1 MAEGKKKVPAALVR
15 LLALAALATAGYFI
29 WRYSNRA
36 EGYTG
41 GDILTTGT
49 VEAVHVELAFR
60 VAGRLADVDVAE
72 GAKVRPGQVIARLET
87 ADLDVAMSTAHATLE
102 SARAAVESARAALE
116 AAKAAVAEAD
126 AGRDRAARDL
136 ERQLELMK
144 TGATT
149 AQDADDARG
158 AARVADAQVLARTAQ
173 LHQSESAV
181 RQAES
186 NVHQAESAVRQAE
199 LQRSYADLQA
209 TEAGQVS
216 DKVHQPGEMVMV
228 GTPVVTL
235 AQLDTVK
242 VRAAVDE
249 TRVGA
254 VREGDTV
261 RVRVYTFDDRWFEGR
276 VSDIQPAGEFATR
289 KDWGAQRRDI
299 RTFTV
304 TARLPNPDHLLKD
317 GMTAEVRIQAQ
328 PPAKPVAEARK

>member
-116 AAKAAVAEAD
+116 AAKAGVAEAD

-186 NVHQAESAVRQAE
+186 TVHQAESAVRQAE

-209 TEAGQVS
+209 TEAG
-216 DKVHQPGEMVMV
+216 HQRRPQR
-228 GTPVVTL
+228 TPVVTL